1 MSDEGMAM
9 GREGFKAEY
18 TVKAWKEYVKSME
31 EQLQSLGW
39 ESMAELEK
47 AHWSCAVLRRYGEA
61 KEGEEDTQTS
71 TENQEKNAAFKGG
84 KGKRKSEPR
93 RKEEE
98 DGDEEVVAKPSSSRA
113 ERAAKRV
120 KAGDS

>member
-39 ESMAELEK
+39 KSMAELEK
-47 AHWSCAVLRRYGEA
+47 AHWSWAVLRRYGEA
-61 KEGEEDTQTS
+61 KEGVEDTQAS
-71 TENQEKNAAFKGG
+71 TEKEEKKAVLKGG
-84 KGKRKSEPR
+84 KGKRKPEVW
-93 RKEEE
+93 KEEE
-98 DGDEEVVAKPSSSRA
+98 DGAEEVVAKPSSSRV